1 MTDSITFAKF
11 QPILEEFANFK
22 KFRQMKESGKMLEP
36 QVNYSNRS
44 RVNHDWLKLSFL
56 IKRHC
61 FGDVWK
67 ISSDLD
73 AIWWVTKWTNIPQRK
88 TLKGIK
94 VKSGRFQES
103 TNMNI
108 EYSKL
113 SFFINDDWFDHFCK
127 VSTNFGRVCKLSKVQ
142 ADETNS

>member
-11 QPILEEFANFK
+11 ESILEEFANFE

-44 RVNHDWLKLSFL
+44 RVNPDLLKLSYL
-56 IKRHC
+56 MKRHS

-73 AIWWVTKWTNIPQRK
+73 AIW
-88 TLKGIK
+88 
-94 VKSGRFQES
+94 
-103 TNMNI
+103 
-108 EYSKL
+108 
-113 SFFINDDWFDHFCK
+113 
-127 VSTNFGRVCKLSKVQ
+127 
-142 ADETNS
+142 

>member
-11 QPILEEFANFK
+11 QPILEEFANFQ
-22 KFRQMKESGKMLEP
+22 KFREMKESGKMLEP

-73 AIWWVTKWTNIPQRK
+73 AIWSVTK
-88 TLKGIK
+88 
-94 VKSGRFQES
+94 
-103 TNMNI
+103 
-108 EYSKL
+108 
-113 SFFINDDWFDHFCK
+113 
-127 VSTNFGRVCKLSKVQ
+127 
-142 ADETNS
+142 

>member
-11 QPILEEFANFK
+11 QPILEEFANFQ

-44 RVNHDWLKLSFL
+44 RINQDCLKLSFL
-56 IKRHC
+56 LKRHC

-73 AIWWVTKWTNIPQRK
+73 AIW
-88 TLKGIK
+88 
-94 VKSGRFQES
+94 
-103 TNMNI
+103 
-108 EYSKL
+108 
-113 SFFINDDWFDHFCK
+113 
-127 VSTNFGRVCKLSKVQ
+127 
-142 ADETNS
+142 